1 MVERLVFWLTFTRV
15 TVLITAGRGLIVAFG
30 AFESYYAVGLLHDKS
45 ESTIAWIGSGGSFFC
60 ASSVCAKGISRQSG
74 TGSDVCPV
82 QMFLNIF
89 VAFLTGPMFDAG
101 YLTTLLRVGSLMI
114 VFGMMMTVSWRKSFC

>member
-1 MVERLVFWLTFTRV
+1 MFLSVVERLVFWLTFVLV
-15 TVLITAGRGLIVAFG
+15 TALITASRGLIVAFG

-45 ESTIAWIGSGGSFFC
+45 ESTIAWIGSGRSLLR
-60 ASSVCAKGISRQSG
+60 ASSVCAKSISRQSG
-74 TGSDVCPV
+74 TGSNGCPV

-101 YLTTLLRVGSLMI
+101 YLTTLLRVGSFMI
-114 VFGMMMTVSWRKSFC
+114 VFGMMMTVSR